1 MRNGSECLG
10 DKQLPSMLSPIN
22 ASEGCRGGRGG
33 QNASDVYR
41 LTSKKAIALCNMVYG
56 NYRVPSLDY
65 GPVFVTFH
73 QKLHLKA
80 IFTVNFCVKSYNIAD
95 AHIKSK
101 AISIDRQK

>member
-10 DKQLPSMLSPIN
+10 DKQLPSMLSLLN

-41 LTSKKAIALCNMVYG
+41 LTSKKATALCNMVYG

-65 GPVFVTFH
+65 GPVFVTFP
-73 QKLHLKA
+73 LIPLLL
-80 IFTVNFCVKSYNIAD
+80 FTKNCT
-95 AHIKSK
+95 
-101 AISIDRQK
+101 